1 MTVVQIEKSDSRLD
15 IRLNR
20 PEKRNALN
28 SELIN
33 ALTEQFEKLQDET
46 DVKVVVL
53 SGNGKDFCSGA
64 DLESVRRIADSS
76 YEENLSDATELLRL
90 FLAIRR
96 CPVPVIAVVQ
106 GKALAG
112 GCGLATACDMVIASE
127 DSVFGYP
134 EVHIGFVPA
143 MVSAIS
149 RRNLSEK
156 RTFELLTLGN
166 RFDCHTAL
174 EFGLINKVV
183 TRDELERTTD
193 SIADSYIKLPRNAVS
208 MTKSLIYALDNQSFE
223 DSLRIGAE
231 VNAKARM
238 TDECK
243 NGIERFLNKS

>member
-1 MTVVQIEKSDSRLD
+1 MTVLQIERSNFRLD
-15 IRLNR
+15 VRLNR
-20 PEKRNALN
+20 PERRNALN
-28 SELIN
+28 SEVIN
-33 ALTEQFEKLQDET
+33 ALTEQFENLHDET
-46 DVKVVVL
+46 ELKVVVL
-53 SGNGKDFCSGA
+53 SGNGKDFCSGV
-64 DLESVRRIADSS
+64 DLESVRRMADSS
-76 YEENLSDATELLRL
+76 YEDNLADATELLRL

-96 CPVPVIAVVQ
+96 CPVPVIAMVH

-112 GCGLATACDMVIASE
+112 GCGLATACDMVIASD

-166 RFDCHTAL
+166 RFDCRTAL
-174 EFGLINKVV
+174 EFGLINRVV

-193 SIADSYIKLPRNAVS
+193 SIADSYIRLPRGAVAT
-208 MTKSLIYALDNQSFE
+208 TKSLIYDLDNRSFE

-231 VNAKARM
+231 VNAKTRM

-243 NGIERFLNKS
+243 EGIEKFLKKT